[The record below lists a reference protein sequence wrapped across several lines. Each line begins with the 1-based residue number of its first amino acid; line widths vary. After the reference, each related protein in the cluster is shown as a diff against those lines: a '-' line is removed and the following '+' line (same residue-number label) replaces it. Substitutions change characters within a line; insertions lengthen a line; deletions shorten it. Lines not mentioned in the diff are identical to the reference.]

1 MDGFLEADCV
11 INALFIK
18 GVFTRKAWKLS
29 RGIANSYDVN
39 FEFTNS
45 ARIAGFT
52 VYIKGTYHCIGL
64 TALLNQSR
72 RFGIPV
78 DDIVLQC
85 AINQDA

>member
-1 MDGFLEADCV
+1 MDGFLDADCV
-11 INALFIK
+11 ISALFTK
-18 GVFTRKAWKLS
+18 GVFTRKIWKLDRVTAS
-29 RGIANSYDVN
+29 SYDVN

-52 VYIKGTYHCIGL
+52 IYIKGTYHCLGL

-72 RFGIPV
+72 RFNIPV

-85 AINQDA
+85 AIE